1 METFFNITE
10 TFEFVDYFF
19 IVVVLSEFV
28 PSEFCYPEMED
39 LVIIQRNQS
48 DI

>member
-10 TFEFVDYFF
+10 TFGLFFF
-19 IVVVLSEFV
+19 IAVVLSEFV